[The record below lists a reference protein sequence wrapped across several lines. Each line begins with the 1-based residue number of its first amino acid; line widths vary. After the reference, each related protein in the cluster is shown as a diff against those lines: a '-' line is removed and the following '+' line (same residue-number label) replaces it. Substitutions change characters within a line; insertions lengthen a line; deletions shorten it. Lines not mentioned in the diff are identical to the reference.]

1 MDYAFSYVKDNGGLC
16 SESDYPYLGYV
27 SQKVQPVV
35 TTLSFHDQPWPV
47 HIDLA
52 LILIFVLCV
61 LNVEQ
66 SVVNA

>member
-27 SQKVQPVV
+27 SQKYQSVV
-35 TTLSFHDQPWPV
+35 TISSFQPWPV

-52 LILIFVLCV
+52 LTLIFVLCV